1 MTSGQVHFCF
11 VSYVPK
17 LVCHYLAETESKWA
31 APYMAKAHSLLT
43 IIGIAAFWTTVRQ
56 PMSIVHCPVVQS
68 HVDIFSCTVVLEYA
82 DPSMSVRNKLGH
94 GVSRDGC
101 ACFPA
106 CHAAFFNFAVLF
118 RVPAFLYKTFFCVPR
133 FLFPRS
139 RIPNFCFAFLN
150 RK

>member
-1 MTSGQVHFCF
+1 M
-11 VSYVPK
+11 
-17 LVCHYLAETESKWA
+17 
-31 APYMAKAHSLLT
+31 
-43 IIGIAAFWTTVRQ
+43 
-56 PMSIVHCPVVQS
+56 VQS

-118 RVPAFLYKTFFCVPR
+118 RVPAFLYKNIFSRSTVPVPALPYSK
-133 FLFPRS
+133 FLLRVPQQKINLLFKNLS
-139 RIPNFCFAFLN
+139 GF
-150 RK
+150 